1 VLSTRCGRVRHGV
14 MMMVTVGHLIQQGVG
29 RQRDVGV
36 SRHVVHQLPDLNSS
50 ALPAGVHDCGV
61 GVEHDVEVAHLIV
74 ARRPVVGA
82 DHNKQHERIL
92 TRASDDSSPV
102 KLPERWPAGA
112 VFSELI
118 YGRVTSLSQ
127 RVRDLGGEVQDEAF

>member
-1 VLSTRCGRVRHGV
+1 MLSTRCGRVRHGV

-102 KLPERWPAGA
+102 FIFCPTL
-112 VFSELI
+112 
-118 YGRVTSLSQ
+118 
-127 RVRDLGGEVQDEAF
+127 VRN